1 MGDQKKKENTS
12 SKALPNKQKKDGDN
26 QATIDAGD
34 ILETLKEKAHSAEK
48 IPTSKLGVPP
58 GWRKAT
64 VIIRDEHYEK
74 LKDLSY
80 WERISIKDILD
91 EVLKRFFSTKKA
103 PPSPGKKQSIF
114 STDVD
119 HG

>member
-34 ILETLKEKAHSAEK
+34 ILETLKDKAHSIGK
-48 IPTSKLGVPP
+48 VPTSKLGVPP

-64 VIIRDEHYEK
+64 VIIRDEYHEK

-80 WERISIKDILD
+80 WERIPIKDILD
-91 EVLKRFFSTKKA
+91 EVLRRFFSSRKTM
-103 PPSPGKKQSIF
+103 PLPSKKQSIF
-114 STDVD
+114 SDNE
-119 HG
+119 G